1 MSEPQAPKIEFPC
14 RYPVKVVG
22 RATPDY
28 ATAIRT
34 IVERHASDLTDDDI
48 VTKSSRSGT
57 FDSITFNI
65 IATGEDQLSAL
76 HAELVASG
84 RVSMVI

>member
-1 MSEPQAPKIEFPC
+1 MTEPEAPKIEVPC
-14 RYPVKVVG
+14 SYPVKVVG

-28 ATAIRT
+28 ASAIRT
-34 IVERHASDLTDDDI
+34 IVERHAPELTDADI

-57 FDSITFNI
+57 FDSITFTI

>member
-1 MSEPQAPKIEFPC
+1 M
-14 RYPVKVVG
+14 G

-28 ATAIRT
+28 ATEISA
-34 IVERHASDLTDDDI
+34 IVERHASDITDDDI

-57 FDSITFNI
+57 FDCITFNI
-65 IATGEDQLSAL
+65 IETGEDQLSAL

-84 RVSMVI
+84 RVYMVI